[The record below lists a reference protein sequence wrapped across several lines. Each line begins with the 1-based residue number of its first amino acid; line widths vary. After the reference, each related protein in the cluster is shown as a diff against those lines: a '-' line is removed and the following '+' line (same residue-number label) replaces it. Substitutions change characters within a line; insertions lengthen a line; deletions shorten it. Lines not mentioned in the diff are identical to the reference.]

1 MIKTFGIG
9 PDVRTER
16 LSKTASRRPVAGGTF
31 AGLLLQADEAGAS
44 DAPPPATPLA
54 LTPFL
59 DLDALAADPDQT
71 PRGRSQRFALGLL
84 DRLDGLHLD
93 ILAGRVAPARLAALA
108 SSLRADRSASGDPR
122 LEQLIDSIVLR
133 AEVELAKLERS

>member
-1 MIKTFGIG
+1 
-9 PDVRTER
+9 
-16 LSKTASRRPVAGGTF
+16 
-31 AGLLLQADEAGAS
+31 
-44 DAPPPATPLA
+44 
-54 LTPFL
+54 
-59 DLDALAADPDQT
+59 
-71 PRGRSQRFALGLL
+71 
-84 DRLDGLHLD
+84 LDGLHLD